1 MENKK
6 LTGGFLL
13 IESYAQWE
21 NDKEWETNRYD
32 DERPTAILAVK
43 EWFLQKFAEESGYGS
58 LDEFF
63 GDYTWETIDSLQP
76 RLKRRRRLPLPT
88 GRRWFRISSF
98 LT

>member
-43 EWFLQKFAEESGYGS
+43 EWFLQKFAEESG
-58 LDEFF
+58 
-63 GDYTWETIDSLQP
+63 
-76 RLKRRRRLPLPT
+76 
-88 GRRWFRISSF
+88 
-98 LT
+98 

>member
-43 EWFLQKFAEESGYGS
+43 EWFLQKFAEDPVMALSMSS
-58 LDEFF
+58 L
-63 GDYTWETIDSLQP
+63 GTTPGKPLIPSRP